1 MPRINVEDMS
11 IACQRGNAQRVRA
24 CLAGSIAD
32 PTIHE
37 AA

>member
-11 IACQRGNAQRVRA
+11 IACQRGNARRVRA
-24 CLAGSIAD
+24 CPVGSITD
-32 PTIHE
+32 PNIHK